1 MTFYLRTFA
10 TALLALLVTLS
21 GVGSTAAE
29 QNIYPAADRAKLE
42 LDAALVAARSAHNRV
57 ILDFGGN
64 WCTDCHVLDHYF
76 HDSTNGPLLHADFIL
91 VHINVGRLNENLDIA
106 DRYHIPLHK
115 GVPALAVLGENG
127 ELLYSQRTGEFQSMR
142 AMQSS
147 AVTEFLLHW
156 RHPA

>member
-10 TALLALLVTLS
+10 TAFLALLVTLS

-64 WCTDCHVLDHYF
+64 
-76 HDSTNGPLLHADFIL
+76 
-91 VHINVGRLNENLDIA
+91 
-106 DRYHIPLHK
+106 
-115 GVPALAVLGENG
+115 
-127 ELLYSQRTGEFQSMR
+127 
-142 AMQSS
+142 
-147 AVTEFLLHW
+147 
-156 RHPA
+156 